1 MTQDADD
8 IGRPIDRR
16 TLLQLAAATGGAAA
30 LARFGSLPAL
40 AAEAEIA
47 VVNPRYDKL
56 YRGTKTYYV
65 NDAQWVAET
74 TPRLT
79 WPQAGEKVPELTVLI
94 PTVQTTWLD
103 AFRKWAVDGEKLGL
117 KYNLQ
122 QVSEARWL
130 DTIQAHKHG
139 DIEMHPAILR
149 PERVDPSEWLVSRAY
164 GLDRRNYGEWTNEQ
178 YDALI
183 DAQAKESDPAKRLKL
198 VQDAQRVLAEDLY
211 ITQFG
216 WGPGII
222 EAYNGAAWEGVVQS
236 RGFGIGSFNAFHTFL
251 HAKAKTSR
259 RRLVVGMQ
267 ALLETTNIIAAGNNM
282 RSIGRMIY
290 DRLAYLDADL
300 KIIPWAAE
308 SWTRADERTWDIKLR
323 PGMSFHDGK
332 PVTIHDLQF
341 TFEFMLKWERGIF
354 WTANQF
360 LESTAI
366 KDEAN
371 GILRV
376 VFKQPYGQFES
387 YFLQLNVILPKHIWQ
402 TIMADQGVGDDPRRL
417 RIDKPVGSGPFS
429 FGRYTKESQLQ
440 LIAHKSHFSKPTV
453 NEVWVVVTPTIDGLL
468 GRLESQEIDLIE
480 SSDTHLTPSQIKQL
494 EKSSHIKVV
503 RTPDINWLQ
512 GVPRISNLPWRDFE
526 FRRAW
531 HHSFDHEFLVK
542 VVWEGAGRVPKAN
555 TFLVEGSPWYNPD
568 LPPRPAFDLDKA
580 RKILKAAGYS
590 WAADGRLV
598 YPSSNDAKFRN
609 RVEQVCKEGYTWGG
623 LKMLG

>member
-1 MTQDADD
+1 MQNADGS
-8 IGRPIDRR
+8 GRPIDRR

-30 LARFGSLPAL
+30 LGRFGALGAL
-40 AAEAEIA
+40 AADAEITVA
-47 VVNPRYDKL
+47 DPRYNQIYKA
-56 YRGTKTYYV
+56 TSNYYI
-65 NDAQWVAET
+65 NDPQWVSVT
-74 TPRLT
+74 RPRLT
-79 WPQAGEKVPELTVLI
+79 WPVAGEKVPELTVLI
-94 PTVQTTWLD
+94 PTVQKTWLD
-103 AFRKWAVDGEKLGL
+103 AFRKWATDGEKLGL
-117 KYNLQ
+117 KYNIE

-164 GLDRRNYGEWTNEQ
+164 GLDRRNYGEWTNVQ

-183 DAQAKESDPAKRLKL
+183 DAQAKESDPAKRLKM

-216 WGPGII
+216 WGPAVI
-222 EAYNGAAWEGVVQS
+222 EAYNSAAWDGVVET

-251 HAKAKTSR
+251 HAKPKTSR
-259 RRLVVGMQ
+259 KRMVVGMQ

-300 KIIPWAAE
+300 KIIPWAIE
-308 SWTRADERTWDIKLR
+308 SWNRVDDRTWDLKLR
-323 PGMSFHDGK
+323 PGMTFHDGK
-332 PVTIHDLQF
+332 PVTIQDLQF
-341 TFEFMLKWERGIF
+341 TFDFMLKWERGIF

-371 GILRV
+371 GILRT
-376 VFKQPYGQFES
+376 VFKEPYGQFES

-402 TIMADQGVGDDPRRL
+402 NIMTEQGVGDDPRRL
-417 RIDKPVGSGPFS
+417 RIDKPIGSGPFS

-440 LIAHKSHFSKPTV
+440 LSAHKNHFSKPSV
-453 NEVWVVVTPTIDGLL
+453 EEVWIVVTPTIDGLL

-480 SSDTHLTPSQIKQL
+480 SSDNHLTPSQIKQL
-494 EKSSHIKVV
+494 EKSPHIKTV
-503 RTPDINWLQ
+503 RTPDINWLH
-512 GVPRISNLPWRDFE
+512 GVPRISNLPWRDIE

-531 HHSFDHEFLVK
+531 HHSFDRDFLVK
-542 VVWEGAGRVPKAN
+542 VVWEGAGRIPKSN
-555 TFLVEGSPWYNPD
+555 TFLAEGSPWYNPD
-568 LPPRPAFDLDKA
+568 LPPQPQFDLDKA
-580 RKILKAAGYS
+580 RAILKKAGYS
-590 WAADGRLV
+590 WASDGRLV
-598 YPSSNDAKFRN
+598 YPGPEDAKFRQ
-609 RVEQVCKEGYTWGG
+609 RVEQVSKEGYKWGG
-623 LKMLG
+623 LKMLS